1 MNASPEL
8 IQLLNGTV
16 FMFWT
21 TNPSPA
27 NSCSPH
33 CNIRYESFNAP
44 TQTWSQPSQL
54 TTGVY
59 NDSLSSATVSRD
71 GALLVSWT
79 RIVTTCSSTCT
90 TTKQLYY
97 RTLNNNVWSSE
108 TQLTT
113 DSANWNWGPSVVV
126 GEDGVVRVAFSK
138 TPVSQ
143 DSSQI
148 YYKIYNGTWSSETQ
162 IVSSSTSDEHPSLI
176 QDRNGTFL
184 IFWARK
190 INVGTQGQFYYVL
203 YDKYSFDNGRTWS
216 AEFQITNFAN
226 TVDSKMPSAIQ
237 ANSSFSKSIY
247 LFYSSN
253 YFFNNFDMYAISSG
267 AISPIHD
274 VTVSN
279 ISATLGPGG
288 SWTITVTV
296 RNLGDSSETVS
307 VTLILSNTTSYT
319 LGPLSGQ
326 VLIGSSTNIV
336 FNWSPQN
343 ANNGLYS
350 ASATVAPVPGETLG
364 NQADNALQAHNLF
377 RYVQLVIPA
386 GGGGRAPIHI

>member
-1 MNASPEL
+1 MIQAVWANQYLQNESPVRSNVAQARPRIRVRNRSSASAAAPKWSRRRKPRLVRSPTRFAVLSTVLVLVVLAVQIGAIHSVSANLTWSSASLIDHYNASNNILPTALQASNGTIWLAWQTDRYGGATGRNDIIYRTMTGGTWSPVRNFTTSGMNASPEL

-216 AEFQITNFAN
+216 AEFQITNFA
-226 TVDSKMPSAIQ
+226 
-237 ANSSFSKSIY
+237 
-247 LFYSSN
+247 
-253 YFFNNFDMYAISSG
+253 
-267 AISPIHD
+267 
-274 VTVSN
+274 
-279 ISATLGPGG
+279 
-288 SWTITVTV
+288 
-296 RNLGDSSETVS
+296 
-307 VTLILSNTTSYT
+307 
-319 LGPLSGQ
+319 
-326 VLIGSSTNIV
+326 
-336 FNWSPQN
+336 
-343 ANNGLYS
+343 
-350 ASATVAPVPGETLG
+350 
-364 NQADNALQAHNLF
+364 
-377 RYVQLVIPA
+377 
-386 GGGGRAPIHI
+386 

>member
-1 MNASPEL
+1 M
-8 IQLLNGTV
+8 
-16 FMFWT
+16 
-21 TNPSPA
+21 
-27 NSCSPH
+27 
-33 CNIRYESFNAP
+33 
-44 TQTWSQPSQL
+44 
-54 TTGVY
+54 
-59 NDSLSSATVSRD
+59 
-71 GALLVSWT
+71 
-79 RIVTTCSSTCT
+79 
-90 TTKQLYY
+90 
-97 RTLNNNVWSSE
+97 NNNVWSSE

-126 GEDGVVRVAFSK
+126 GKDSVVRVAFSK

-148 YYKIYNGTWSSETQ
+148 YYKTYNQTWGSETQ

-176 QDRNGTFL
+176 QDRNGTFWL
-184 IFWARK
+184 FWARK
-190 INVGTQGQFYYVL
+190 VYYTSLDFYYVL
-203 YDKYSFDNGRTWS
+203 FDKYSSDNGKTWS
-216 AEFQITNFAN
+216 QEFQITNFAN

-237 ANSSFSKSIY
+237 ANNSFSKSIWI
-247 LFYSSN
+247 FYSSN
-253 YFFNNFDMYAISSG
+253 YLFNNFDMYAVSSS

-274 VTVSN
+274 VTMSN
-279 ISATLGPGG
+279 ISATAGSAG
-288 SWTITVTV
+288 SWTVIVTV
-296 RNLGDSSETVS
+296 RNLGDYSETVS

-350 ASATVAPVPGETLG
+350 ASATVAPLPGETLG
-364 NQADNALQAHNLF
+364 NQGDNALQAHNLF

-386 GGGGRAPIHI
+386 GSGGRAPVHI